1 LWSRAELARATLA
14 LLIAALVLQ
23 SCAAARGPTLDE
35 LRNATI
41 TSLPG
46 GAVSLKEGVFEAAP
60 LQPGSASH
68 RRVVLSPQPLAV
80 GHLDGVRG
88 ESTVALFST
97 SEGGSGNLVYV
108 GVFRVQGGRA
118 TDVAVAL
125 VGDRVQVRTLAIADA
140 AVILDVVEAGPGDA
154 ICCPGQ
160 LARKSYGFRDGALRL
175 ASSSV
180 TGRLSLAAL
189 ADATWTLV
197 SLDRLPISGI
207 DRPPTVVIEGSRLS
221 GFGGCNRYTG
231 QVAEK
236 SPGAIVVGPLAATKM
251 ACPAPAME
259 LESRFLAAMSRMT
272 RYSFVDGRLVLSTI
286 EGGAPQGLMFVRGAR

>member
-1 LWSRAELARATLA
+1 LWSRAELARVAPGLF
-14 LLIAALVLQ
+14 IAVLVLQ

-46 GAVSLKEGVFEAAP
+46 GAVSLRDGVFEAAP
-60 LQPGSASH
+60 LQPGSPSR

-80 GHLDGVRG
+80 GHLAGVRG
-88 ESTVALFST
+88 KSTVALFSI
-97 SEGGSGNLVYV
+97 SEGGTGNLVYV
-108 GVFRVQGGRA
+108 GIFRVQSGRA
-118 TDVAVAL
+118 TDMAGAL
-125 VGDRVQVRTLAIADA
+125 VGDRVQVRTLGIVDG

-154 ICCPGQ
+154 MCCPGQ
-160 LARKSYGFRDGALRL
+160 LARKSYGFRDGTLRL

-197 SLDRLPISGI
+197 SLDRLPISGV
-207 DRPPTVVIEGSRLS
+207 DRPPTAVIEGSRLS

-236 SPGAIVVGPLAATKM
+236 SPGDIVVGPLAATKM

-286 EGGAPQGLMFVRGAR
+286 EGGAPQELMFERDAR